1 MFRVYNSGFSVD
13 LDNGYT
19 VSVQFHPFSMCSNK
33 KFAQN
38 YKHQMLTK
46 KIEEIVADKWYDRSK
61 NAEIAVIDTVTGK
74 FMPIDNENVQGYQN
88 VNQFLH
94 LINEVRDYPNT
105 DSKMD
110 EVMGEMIPTKDK
122 E

>member
-1 MFRVYNSGFSVD
+1 MY
-13 LDNGYT
+13 
-19 VSVQFHPFSMCSNK
+19 
-33 KFAQN
+33 
-38 YKHQMLTK
+38 
-46 KIEEIVADKWYDRSK
+46 I
-61 NAEIAVIDTVTGK
+61 NAMVK
-74 FMPIDNENVQGYQN
+74 QGPLPTN

>member
-46 KIEEIVADKWYDRSK
+46 KIEEYDRCK

-110 EVMGEMIPTKDK
+110 EVMGKMIPTKDK